1 MHTGR
6 PINSALAILAKSIF
20 WTQLHSLLS
29 FDALF
34 AGLFLWSC
42 ARILSLMAA
51 CMLFNERSS
60 CRNYR
65 SVELGAG
72 RPTKQAKPLVVVL
85 DPLSLRRSRVSSLYN
100 VHSTARWGQH
110 RCDGKRTTSTSQISS
125 LSHLSPSFLIRFLP
139 FSLHYEFSMTLAFD
153 SWPLARLHLSWR
165 RPIILASIAYFVTAS
180 FMSMYSISMQSHRQ
194 SMRDIILKIGGFGE
208 SYNTYTGDSRQGLKR
223 NSSIA

>member
-34 AGLFLWSC
+34 GLFLWSC

-72 RPTKQAKPLVVVL
+72 RPTSKPNPSSSSSTLFHCGVLVSLAYTVYSALGSAPVWWQKNNIHVADKLPLPSLPVVSH
-85 DPLSLRRSRVSSLYN
+85 PLSPVFTPLRVQHDPCFRLMAASTIASQLATTYHFSFYSLLR
-100 VHSTARWGQH
+100 HSKFHVDVQYIYAVTQTEHARYYPEDWW
-110 RCDGKRTTSTSQISS
+110 
-125 LSHLSPSFLIRFLP
+125 F
-139 FSLHYEFSMTLAFD
+139 
-153 SWPLARLHLSWR
+153 WW
-165 RPIILASIAYFVTAS
+165 VV
-180 FMSMYSISMQSHRQ
+180 
-194 SMRDIILKIGGFGE
+194 
-208 SYNTYTGDSRQGLKR
+208 
-223 NSSIA
+223 